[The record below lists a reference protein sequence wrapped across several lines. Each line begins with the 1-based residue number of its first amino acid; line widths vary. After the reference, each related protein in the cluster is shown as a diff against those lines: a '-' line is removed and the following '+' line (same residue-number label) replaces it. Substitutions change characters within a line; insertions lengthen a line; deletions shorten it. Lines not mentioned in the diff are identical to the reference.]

1 MLSNTLSIIET
12 AIHNKPNNNADVSA
26 ILDFF
31 KHYRKNMW
39 IYPEALKRRFS
50 LELPEIY
57 KFLVELEK
65 QNVLKSYYELCC
77 SQCQKSMGSVVLF
90 DELPD
95 FCECESCHA
104 QLSILENVILTYK
117 VIRDD

>member
-12 AIHNKPNNNADVSA
+12 AIHNKLNENADIPA

-31 KHYRKNMW
+31 KHYRNNMW
-39 IYPEALKRRFS
+39 IYPGVLKRRFS

-57 KFLVELEK
+57 EFLVELEQ
-65 QNVLKSYYELCC
+65 QNVLHSYYELYC
-77 SQCQKSMGSVVLF
+77 SHCQKSMGIVELF
-90 DELPD
+90 NELPE
-95 FCECESCHA
+95 FFKCELCHV
-104 QLSILENVILTYK
+104 QLPALENAILIYK